1 MRSHIVRFIGC
12 VAVMLIA
19 RVGSATPIAYD
30 EGASGDLTSLYPAAL
45 FTLDVGSNTVK
56 GTTHFKPFP
65 PVPFDEPDSDNFSFV
80 VPVGMH
86 VTDIVYAFQT
96 SLVAGTTNASAH
108 YVFDTGNVVPVVPFL
123 GTVTLDFF
131 SPSPVHPFGAALP
144 LGAGTFTV
152 QEDEMAVGPIDG
164 GFTTDYTWTL
174 TVVADTPTAVPEP
187 ATLCL
192 LGTGLAGTWAHRRRR
207 QQP

>member
-1 MRSHIVRFIGC
+1 MRSLIVRFIGC
-12 VAVMLIA
+12 VAVLLVA

-30 EGASGDLTSLYPAAL
+30 EGVSGDLPTLYPAPL

-56 GTTHFKPFP
+56 GTTHLHPL
-65 PVPFDEPDSDNFSFV
+65 VDEPDADNFSFV
-80 VPVGMH
+80 VPVGLH

-96 SLVAGTTNASAH
+96 SLVGGTTNASAH
-108 YVFDTGNVVPVVPFL
+108 YVFDTGNVVPVFPFL

-131 SPSPVHPFGAALP
+131 SPSPVHPFGSALP

-152 QEDEMAVGPIDG
+152 QEDEMAVGPFVS
-164 GFTTDYTWTL
+164 GFTTNYTWTL
-174 TVVADTPTAVPEP
+174 AVVADTPTAVPEP

-192 LGTGLAGTWAHRRRR
+192 LGTGLVGTWARRRRR
-207 QQP
+207 QRP